1 MFKILI
7 ADSIAKPGLE
17 DLKKNP
23 NFEVIEKTKIT
34 PEELTAEIGDYHAL
48 VVRSRT
54 KVTAEM
60 IEKANNMK
68 LIVRGGVGTDNI
80 DKKAAQAKGIAVK
93 NTPKASSISVAEL
106 VIGMLLAGVR
116 ELVDATYSTKLGK
129 WEKKRFEGI
138 EIYNKTLGIVGY
150 GNIGKEIAKRAI
162 GMGMH
167 VLAYDPYVN
176 STDITGVKLT
186 NLDEVVKTS
195 DFITLNCPKTEDT
208 KNLINEKSIE
218 TMKDGVGIINCSRG
232 GIIDEA
238 ALKAAIDK
246 GKVAF
251 AGIDVYSQEP
261 PDVNHP
267 FFSMEKVILTP
278 HVGAQTKEGQ
288 TRVAVEVASV
298 INDFFK

>member
-7 ADSIAKPGLE
+7 ADTIAKPGLE

-34 PEELTAEIGDYHAL
+34 PEELTAEIGAYHAL

-60 IEKANNMK
+60 IEKADNMK

-80 DKKAAQAKGIAVK
+80 DKKAAQVKGIAVK

-106 VIGMLLAGVR
+106 VMGMLLSGVR
-116 ELVDATYSTKLGK
+116 ELVDATASTKLGK

-138 EIYNKTLGIVGY
+138 EIFDKTLGIVGY

-167 VLAYDPYVN
+167 VLAYDPYVT
-176 STDITGVKLT
+176 STDISGVKLT
-186 NLDEVVKTS
+186 NLDEVLRTS
-195 DFITLNCPKTEDT
+195 DFITLNCPKTDET
-208 KNLINEKSIE
+208 KGLINEKSIE
-218 TMKDGVGIINCSRG
+218 ILKDGVGIINCSRG
-232 GIIDEA
+232 GIIDEV
-238 ALKAAIDK
+238 ALKSAIDK

-251 AGIDVYSQEP
+251 AGIDVYGTEP
-261 PDVNHP
+261 PDPSHP
-267 FFSMEKVILTP
+267 FFGMEKVILTP

-288 TRVAVEVASV
+288 TRVAIEVAAV

>member
-17 DLKKNP
+17 ELKKNP
-23 NFEVIEKTKIT
+23 NFEVVEKTKIT
-34 PEELTAEIGDYHAL
+34 PEELTAEIGDYNAL

-60 IEKANNMK
+60 IEKAKNMK

-80 DKKAAQAKGIAVK
+80 DKKAAEKMGIAVK

-106 VIGMLLAGVR
+106 VIGMMLAGVR
-116 ELVDATYSTKLGK
+116 ELVDATVSTKNGK

-138 EIYNKTLGIVGY
+138 EIYDKTIGIVGY

-162 GMGMH
+162 GMGMK
-167 VLAYDPYVN
+167 VLAYDPFVT
-176 STDITGVKLT
+176 STDIHGVKLT
-186 NLDEVVKTS
+186 TLDEVIKSS
-195 DFITLNCPKTEDT
+195 DFVTLNCPKTEET
-208 KNLINEKSIE
+208 KGLINEKSIE

-238 ALKAAIDK
+238 ALKAAIEK
-246 GKVAF
+246 GKVSF
-251 AGIDVYSQEP
+251 AGIDVYGTEP
-261 PDVNHP
+261 PDVSHP
-267 FFSMEKVILTP
+267 FFAMEKVILTP